1 MNKAT
6 KIKYLTRFLGQS
18 RALVLLGLIHQYPD
32 KAQPERD
39 GWFHAD
45 HLKLWQLVKMPKS
58 VYFSALFGLAEERL
72 LSLGERKG
80 QGGGKIERGL
90 VRIEFQAIEECLRF
104 AWLRWTARRMAMYF
118 RKHPLR
124 RLKKRLAATETQAPI

>member
-45 HLKLWQLVKMPKS
+45 HLKLWQMIKMPKPA
-58 VYFSALFGLAEERL
+58 YFSALFGLAEEKL
-72 LSLGERKG
+72 LTLGERKG

-90 VRIEFQAIEECLRF
+90 VRIEFQAIEEYLRL
-104 AWLRWTARRMAMYF
+104 AWLRWTARRVAVWW
-118 RKHPLR
+118 RKRPLR
-124 RLKKRLAATETQAPI
+124 RLKRRVAEAGA